1 MGLFESLLTR
11 NVEST
16 IENMSKLQKSSISHE
31 VMTSINNDIQTY
43 IQGVSQIKALEEKIV
58 ETKEEPETSKS
69 PKQKK

>member
-1 MGLFESLLTR
+1 
-11 NVEST
+11 
-16 IENMSKLQKSSISHE
+16 
-31 VMTSINNDIQTY
+31 MTSINNDIQTY